1 MGGVGRL
8 VLVAFGSVSAP
19 VSHHRGVS
27 VSPDCWEHWRGLHT
41 WIIPVSPEKKKNR
54 KKKAVSGFKP
64 SSVEGVFA
72 QGHCDLLAAGMEA
85 TTFWKQMLLLSGQML
100 ADADG
105 FRTEL

>member
-1 MGGVGRL
+1 MAPYLRRL
-8 VLVAFGSVSAP
+8 VTTEASASALTAGSTGDASTLG
-19 VSHHRGVS
+19 SS
-27 VSPDCWEHWRGLHT
+27 QFLL
-41 WIIPVSPEKKKNR
+41 KKKR
-54 KKKAVSGFKP
+54 TGKKKAVSGFKP

-85 TTFWKQMLLLSGQML
+85 TTFWKQMLLLFGQML